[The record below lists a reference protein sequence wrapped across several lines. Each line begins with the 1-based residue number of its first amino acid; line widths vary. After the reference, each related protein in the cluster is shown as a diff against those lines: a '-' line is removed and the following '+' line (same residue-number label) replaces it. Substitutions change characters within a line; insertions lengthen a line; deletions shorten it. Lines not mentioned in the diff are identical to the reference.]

1 MYELKKQ
8 ARLIRLLRWLHRK
21 IAVALF
27 IFFFIISVTG
37 ILLGLKKNTGLLAPT
52 QKGVS
57 SNAAD
62 WLPLDSLTR
71 LAVHYL
77 RDSVSEYYSPAIDR
91 IDIRP
96 QKGIAKFIFRG
107 HFKGLQLDCTT
118 GELLLIETRK
128 SDFIEK
134 IHDGSLFDRIFN
146 TPGEEIKLGYT
157 FIMGMSLLMLVL
169 SGFWL
174 WYGPKKLRK
183 QKKTVSHP
191 KGQR

>member
-1 MYELKKQ
+1 MYDLKKR
-8 ARLIRLLRWLHRK
+8 ARFIRLLRWLHRQVA
-21 IAVALF
+21 IALF
-27 IFFFIISVTG
+27 IFFFIIAVTG
-37 ILLGLKKNTGLLAPT
+37 ILLGMKKNTGLLAPT

-62 WLPLDSLTR
+62 WLPLDSLAR

-77 RDSVSEYYSPAIDR
+77 RDSVSEHYSPAIER

-96 QKGIAKFIFRG
+96 KRGIAKFIFSD
-107 HFKGLQLDCTT
+107 HFKSLQLDCTT
-118 GELLLIETRK
+118 GKLLLIETRK

-134 IHDGSLFDRIFN
+134 IHDGSLLDRIFH

-157 FIMGMSLLMLVL
+157 FIMGLSLLMLVL

-183 QKKTVSHP
+183 QKKAGIQP
-191 KGQR
+191 KGP